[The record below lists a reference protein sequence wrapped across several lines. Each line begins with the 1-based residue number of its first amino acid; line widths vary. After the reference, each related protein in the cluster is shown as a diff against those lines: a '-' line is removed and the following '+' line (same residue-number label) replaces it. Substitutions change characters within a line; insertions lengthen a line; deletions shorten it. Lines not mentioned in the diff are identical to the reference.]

1 MTSIEKELLLH
12 NTSFCMTPASYGT
25 TSVSPIDAV

>member
-1 MTSIEKELLLH
+1 MTSIENELLH
-12 NTSFCMTPASYGT
+12 NTSFCMTPAPYGT